1 MNQRELAHALGV
13 SLGMTNYCLR
23 ALLEKG
29 LVKIQNFRNSGNRLA
44 YAYLL
49 TPAGFAAKTELTA
62 RFLKFKMAEY
72 ERLKA
77 EIEVLQREVGTGS
90 TREAFATNLHAGQI
104 AVAITAR
111 VPMLIHATVCSP
123 YSTCITVRSLGVLP
137 TRSA

>member
-1 MNQRELAHALGV
+1 MTAHSGQPNVHEESHLKVLRLLEDNPHMNQRELAHALGV

-49 TPAGFAAKTELTA
+49 TPAGFAAKAELTT

-90 TREAFATNLHAGQI
+90 TRGRDRTNA
-104 AVAITAR
+104 ADR
-111 VPMLIHATVCSP
+111 
-123 YSTCITVRSLGVLP
+123 
-137 TRSA
+137 